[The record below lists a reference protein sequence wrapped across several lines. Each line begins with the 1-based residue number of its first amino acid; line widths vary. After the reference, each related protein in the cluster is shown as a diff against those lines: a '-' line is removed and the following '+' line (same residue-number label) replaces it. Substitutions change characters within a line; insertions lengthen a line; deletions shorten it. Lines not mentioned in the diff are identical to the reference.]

1 MSGNA
6 PQDAGLV
13 EVDALQRWLS
23 VNAPEISP
31 PVRLELV
38 SAGRSNLTYLLTD
51 TRGQRYV
58 LRRPPAGTLLASAHD
73 VGREYHIISALAD
86 SAFPLPQTVAECSD
100 PGVIGAPFFVMR
112 FVPGTIVT
120 DPVAARSLRADV
132 RQHVGTAL
140 ATTLARLHA
149 VDLEQVGLGDLRRRR
164 GYVERQL
171 SRWGRQLDDEQSGN
185 GPPLRA
191 LGGRLGERVPAPQ
204 REVLLHGDFKL
215 ENMILAADG
224 DVAAVLDWEL
234 ASVGDPLADLGW
246 LMIWWAPAGEDL
258 PWITP
263 RPTSVGGFADRGSLA
278 TDYADAA
285 GLDMT
290 GISYYMAF
298 SYWRLSCINVGTRR
312 RFLAGEMGAKTID
325 VEALDQQ
332 VRWQTAAAEDLL
344 RAHPVTT

>member
-1 MSGNA
+1 MSGNG
-6 PQDAGLV
+6 PQDVGVV

-23 VNAPEISP
+23 ANAPEIST

-38 SAGRSNLTYLLTD
+38 SAGRSNLTYLLED

-58 LRRPPAGTLLASAHD
+58 LRRPPAGTLVASAHD
-73 VGREYHIISALAD
+73 VGREYRIISSLGD
-86 SAFPLPQTVAECSD
+86 SALPLPQTVAECSD

-120 DPVAARSLRADV
+120 DPVTARSLRADV
-132 RQHVGTAL
+132 RQHVGKAL
-140 ATTLARLHA
+140 ATTLALLHA
-149 VDLEQVGLGDLRRRR
+149 VDLEQVGLSDLRRRH

-171 SRWGRQLDDEQSGN
+171 SRWGKQLDGEESGD
-185 GPPLRA
+185 GSPLRG
-191 LGGRLGERVPAPQ
+191 LGKRLGERVPLAQ

-215 ENMILAADG
+215 ENMILAANG

-246 LMIWWAPAGEDL
+246 LMIWWVQPGEDL

-263 RPTSVGGFADRGSLA
+263 RPTSAGGFADRASLA
-278 TDYADAA
+278 AEYAGATGIDV
-285 GLDMT
+285 T

-325 VEALDQQ
+325 IDALNQQ
-332 VRWQTAAAEDLL
+332 IRWQTAAADDLL
-344 RAHPVTT
+344 CAHPVTA